1 VSSRREQKAEAR
13 QRRLEAEREREA
25 QQRRRRAVRLAV
37 FVVVVL
43 AAIVGIVL
51 IAGGGGDDSDSNG
64 DGDRAGGV
72 QGAAETAELF
82 KGIPQN
88 GTSLGSP
95 NAKLVM
101 TEYADLQCPFC
112 AQYTTDVLPR
122 IIDEYVRP
130 GKIRLEL
137 RLLRFIGPDSDR
149 GANAAYMAS
158 GSNRMWQFAD
168 LWYRNQG
175 GENSGYGDDE
185 FIRNIADAAG
195 VPAEKAVEAAGSS
208 SGDADIQSAEQEAE
222 LLGVDSTPSFI
233 VGGQPGQGVPLEL
246 NELTFEAFEAA
257 LASEL
262 E

>member
-1 VSSRREQKAEAR
+1 MSSRRDQKAEAR
-13 QRRLEAEREREA
+13 QQRLDAEREREA

-37 FVVVVL
+37 FGAVVV
-43 AAIVGIVL
+43 AAVIGIVL
-51 IAGGGGDDSDSNG
+51 IAGGGTDDSDSNG

-72 QGAAETAELF
+72 QGAAETSELF

-88 GTSLGSP
+88 GTTLGDP
-95 NAKLVM
+95 KAKLVM

-149 GANAAYMAS
+149 GANAAHVA
-158 GSNRMWQFAD
+158 GDSNRMWQFAD

-175 GENSGYGDDE
+175 AENSGYGDDE
-185 FIRNIADAAG
+185 FIRSIADAAG
-195 VPAEKAVEAAGSS
+195 APAEKAVEAAGSGS
-208 SGDADIQSAEQEAE
+208 RDADIKNAEQEAE

-233 VGGQPGQGVPLEL
+233 VGSKPGQGIALQVD
-246 NELTFEAFEAA
+246 ELTFEAFEAA